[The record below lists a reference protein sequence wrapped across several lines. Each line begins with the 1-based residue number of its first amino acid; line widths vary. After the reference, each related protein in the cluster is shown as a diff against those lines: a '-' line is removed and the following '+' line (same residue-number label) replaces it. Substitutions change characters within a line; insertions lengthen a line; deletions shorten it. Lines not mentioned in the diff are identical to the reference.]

1 MKVMKIEISNYK
13 SIKAPAIINFC
24 DDLPTILIG
33 KNGSGKSNLLEAL
46 DAIAVANSQYYG
58 YAREIPLHYKVFI
71 ELSKEEAES
80 LFPNVAFTEDKY
92 ELIAYTSDKHLKIDR
107 IQSKEIVPLI
117 KEQIED
123 VRSIACELQRAIDK
137 YEKQLNKIC
146 HSEQKELPIHCF
158 QISNYKGSTTNYE
171 TLKWQVARTIKEI
184 REATQPLLSHFSDD
198 GQVLMFTP
206 GHGYYSYKN
215 DLIFKLRYIKPDLAP
230 FENKFISINETAIKR
245 EITKINKATKDSCDK
260 IDHYMKVLD
269 EQTKRLSDALD
280 TEYPIM
286 NGNGK
291 RYYQFLRD
299 IQKTVGK
306 KCSFL
311 RNENRDVLFQNSE
324 IEQKYYR
331 NDKSFMILETYLR
344 KVYDGDDRDNLLQQL
359 SGQKGISLSETAIAE
374 FEKYLN
380 STLPEFERDMYE
392 RISVEQAE
400 KGTPSIFLHEKTGDT
415 VSLNSTS
422 AGRRWYFTYYFMK
435 NTLEKGDLFIIDEP
449 AAMLHPIAQKEIL
462 KELLELEK
470 QGIKIVYSTHSPYL
484 IPSEWQSVHFV
495 SMANNGTDIATVETQ
510 EKHLVLM
517 KQITGN
523 DIFNLQEIVEKYN
536 NCTPKVLANHC
547 YQVIKEK
554 FCSIEEAAKQ
564 LSLSVYTIESWHKKA
579 NSKKFRSPILENV
592 IRVATVTD
600 TDIMDLF

>member
-24 DDLPTILIG
+24 DDLPTVLIG
-33 KNGSGKSNLLEAL
+33 KNGSGKTTLLEAL

-58 YAREIPLHYKVFI
+58 YGREIPLHYKIFI

-80 LFPNVAFTEDKY
+80 LFPNVAFTEYKY

-107 IQSKEIVPLI
+107 IQSKDIVPLI

-123 VRSIACELQRAIDK
+123 VRSVACELQRAIDK

-158 QISNYKGSTTNYE
+158 QITDYNGSTTNYE
-171 TLKWQVARTIKEI
+171 ALKWRVATTIDQIKE
-184 REATQPLLSHFSDD
+184 TTHSLLSRFSDD
-198 GQVLMFTP
+198 GQVLMFAP
-206 GHGYYSYKN
+206 GHGNYSYKN
-215 DLIFKLRYIKPDLAP
+215 DLTFKLRYIKPDLAP
-230 FENKFISINETAIKR
+230 FECKFITINETAIKR

-260 IDHYMKVLD
+260 IDHYMKELD
-269 EQTKRLSDALD
+269 ERTKRLSDALD

-286 NGNGK
+286 NGNGE
-291 RYYQFLRD
+291 RYYQFLRN

-324 IEQKYYR
+324 REQAYYR

-344 KVYDGDDRDNLLQQL
+344 KVYNGDDRDDLLQQL
-359 SGQKGISLSETAIAE
+359 SSQKGISLSENAIAE

-380 STLPEFERDMYE
+380 GTLPEFERDMYD

-400 KGTPSIFLHEKTGDT
+400 NRTPSIFLHEKTGDT

-449 AAMLHPIAQKEIL
+449 AAMLHPMAQKEIL

-495 SMANNGTDIATVETQ
+495 SMANNGTEIATVETP
-510 EKHLVLM
+510 EKHLDLM

-523 DIFNLQEIVEKYN
+523 DIFNLQDIAEKYKNGDVAKIAHTCYHVLVEKFG
-536 NCTPKVLANHC
+536 TV
-547 YQVIKEK
+547 EK
-554 FCSIEEAAKQ
+554 AADA
-564 LSLSVYTIESWHKKA
+564 LSLEKETIESWRKDFR
-579 NSKKFRSPILENV
+579 SKKFRSPKLEN
-592 IRVATVTD
+592 
-600 TDIMDLF
+600 IMMVSQKAGIEISKLF